1 MPILVSKSQKVLGFN
16 CRSKLWL
23 MDVLNRNL
31 VKEKLFASSRPSPF
45 CLKPKTNIQGK
56 RKYYWVCTRMQN
68 SAWRIWMI
76 ISFLFC
82 KVKLATLKRTSKS
95 TNYNWPARNTFCL
108 WQVASYIIIATQWNS
123 NHSFLVI
130 GDQFQRKTVNSGEN
144 CEYINDFYIHR
155 KFYPPIIGCYCWND
169 ITRPTSEQRIRRF
182 KEHSIQVLSCWVLII
197 NASQTSLHPFNRNL
211 Y

>member
-108 WQVASYIIIATQWNS
+108 WQVTS
-123 NHSFLVI
+123 NHSLLII
-130 GDQFQRKTVNSGEN
+130 GDFQRKAVNGGEN
-144 CEYINDFYIHR
+144 CECINDFDIQSMLCQANNS
-155 KFYPPIIGCYCWND
+155 II
-169 ITRPTSEQRIRRF
+169 
-182 KEHSIQVLSCWVLII
+182 
-197 NASQTSLHPFNRNL
+197 
-211 Y
+211 